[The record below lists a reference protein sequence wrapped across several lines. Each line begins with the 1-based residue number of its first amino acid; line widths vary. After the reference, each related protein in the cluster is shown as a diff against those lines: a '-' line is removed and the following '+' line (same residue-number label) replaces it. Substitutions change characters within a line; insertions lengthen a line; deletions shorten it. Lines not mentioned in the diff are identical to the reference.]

1 MFPKEM
7 SNRRFVK
14 SFKKADAH
22 ELKAAQLAA
31 AKAARHAARAAVA
44 PTQMDFEMAVKK
56 AVMKE
61 KAKDAG
67 FVDLAVANYECST
80 TGSITLLATMAQG
93 VSVNQRIGKKA
104 VYKSIQVRG
113 NLVAGTTT
121 LTADAAVMIVYD
133 RKPRAALPAITDILV
148 SANSRSF
155 LNDVNSD
162 RFQIVRRW
170 DYAVTGNSATAGQ
183 QTDSSNIGFD
193 EYLDLKKRPV
203 EFADAGTG
211 AIGDIAKGAL
221 YLVTVGANVT
231 GTTAPILGAGFRTR
245 FIDVEG

>member
-1 MFPKEM
+1 M
-7 SNRRFVK
+7 SNRKFVK
-14 SFKKADAH
+14 AFNAPSPAEKNKLA
-22 ELKAAQLAA
+22 LAA
-31 AKAARHAARAAVA
+31 AKAARKAARAASG

-67 FVDLAVANYECST
+67 FVDRAVTTLVCDT
-80 TGSITLLATMAQG
+80 TGTIVLAATVAQG

-104 VYKSIQVRG
+104 VWKSIQMRG
-113 NLVAGTTT
+113 NVSAGT
-121 LTADAAVMIVYD
+121 AGVVAEAALMLVYD
-133 RKPRAALPAITDILV
+133 RKPTAALPAITDILV
-148 SANSRSF
+148 TANSNAF

-170 DYAVTGNSATAGQ
+170 DWVVIGDTTAPQTGREAYTC
-183 QTDSSNIGFD
+183 D
-193 EYLDLKKRPV
+193 EYIDLKKRPV
-203 EFADAGTG
+203 EFNAAGTG

-221 YLVTVGANVT
+221 YWVSVGTLAA
-231 GTTAPILGAGFRTR
+231 GTTAPNIVMGNRTR